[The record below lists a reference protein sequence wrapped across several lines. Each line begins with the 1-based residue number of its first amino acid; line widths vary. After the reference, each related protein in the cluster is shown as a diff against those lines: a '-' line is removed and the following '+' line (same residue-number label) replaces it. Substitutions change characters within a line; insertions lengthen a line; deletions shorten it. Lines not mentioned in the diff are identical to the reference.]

1 MLGVFPMKEY
11 LRKKQLN
18 KALFILIISL
28 FSLASFML
36 GGITILKLGVY
47 SSVINGSSMEKTF
60 SDGTKILVVNASL
73 GEIKRGD
80 LVSVGVEDPIY
91 GYCHYAKRI
100 IGLPNETINIKEKNV
115 YIDDNILEE
124 PYAYYREE
132 SVDDFTFKLGEN
144 QYFIMGDNR
153 SNSYDSR
160 GIGPIDKDDIVS
172 IIWKYKE

>member
-1 MLGVFPMKEY
+1 MKEY

-60 SDGTKILVVNASL
+60 SDGTKILVVNASI

-115 YIDDNILEE
+115 
-124 PYAYYREE
+124 
-132 SVDDFTFKLGEN
+132 
-144 QYFIMGDNR
+144 
-153 SNSYDSR
+153 
-160 GIGPIDKDDIVS
+160 
-172 IIWKYKE
+172 

>member
-1 MLGVFPMKEY
+1 
-11 LRKKQLN
+11 
-18 KALFILIISL
+18 
-28 FSLASFML
+28 
-36 GGITILKLGVY
+36 
-47 SSVINGSSMEKTF
+47 MEKTF
-60 SDGTKILVVNASL
+60 SDGTKILVVNASI

-100 IGLPNETINIKEKNV
+100 IGLPNETINI
-115 YIDDNILEE
+115 E

>member
-1 MLGVFPMKEY
+1 MKEY

-60 SDGTKILVVNASL
+60 SDGTKILVVNAS
-73 GEIKRGD
+73 
-80 LVSVGVEDPIY
+80 
-91 GYCHYAKRI
+91 
-100 IGLPNETINIKEKNV
+100 IG

-124 PYAYYREE
+124 PYAYYSKE